1 MNTLNEQAIVYANL
15 IELGTRIRAS
25 LQNHPKLA
33 RNNFADGESN
43 NVIAQRLAT
52 GVARD
57 AEECK

>member
-1 MNTLNEQAIVYANL
+1 MNENEQAIIFANL
-15 IELGTRIRAS
+15 VELGTRIRAS
-25 LQNHPKLA
+25 IQNHPKLA
-33 RNNFADGESN
+33 RNNFVDREST